1 MYFYQR
7 LRELRETN
15 EKTQEEI
22 AELLNITQKQYDSY
36 ESGKREIQ
44 MHKMIILSNYD
55 GISLDYIA
63 GLIDTPRKL

>member
-7 LRELRETN
+7 LRELREAN

-44 MHKMIILSNYD
+44 MHKMIILSNYY

-63 GLIDTPRKL
+63 GLIETPRKL